1 MKQKTFFIVFEGLPF
16 GEKYKIYR
24 KQQTQALT
32 TFKHAFE
39 KLNIKI
45 INYLR
50 KCFYPQLC
58 QLGDGKRLIF

>member
-39 KLNIKI
+39 K
-45 INYLR
+45 
-50 KCFYPQLC
+50 
-58 QLGDGKRLIF
+58 